1 MGNRR
6 YERVGRGGF
15 TRGTGRERLARRRSA
30 REQERKKGDERPC
43 GHGSVFRENASSS
56 LALLE
61 RLPPRLIGRFTRC
74 LLLVALHPQSI
85 IPVVDVPRLLRQ
97 YVEAPWPP
105 MRKRESERA
114 PAVGLLGGCAV
125 GGQLDTK
132 TRAAR
137 VAYWCALR
145 GSIFKFL
152 PYMHTPPRPG
162 ESQGHTRISH
172 VGMIR
177 RNRHAPGPRERRTHP
192 PTNTYNE
199 HPPPSPLTLPP
210 PCHGPSVSASC
221 PSSACKPHAQQS
233 LPTSCGKRARPC
245 RPSPPRSTPRCTR
258 GNMTTAH
265 SSIMDVEYRLLSL
278 AHLPLSPSRHSYSIG
293 AGACCCVCG
302 GRYACRR
309 LPSPSVNISSAS
321 EQVAGDVSTASSSV
335 FSFFVYPGHAESFKK
350 VQCGPHVHEYASY
363 SRLCK

>member
-6 YERVGRGGF
+6 YERVGRGEF

-199 HPPPSPLTLPP
+199 HHPPPPLPRPFCVSFMPLICMQASRTAESSNLLREACPPLSALASTLHPALHTRQHDHRPQQHHGCRIPPALPCSPSPIPFTSQLQHRGRGMLLRVRRPLCVPKTAI
-210 PCHGPSVSASC
+210 SVSQHLKC
-221 PSSACKPHAQQS
+221 
-233 LPTSCGKRARPC
+233 LRAGRRGRVDRVELRLQLLCVPRPC
-245 RPSPPRSTPRCTR
+245 
-258 GNMTTAH
+258 
-265 SSIMDVEYRLLSL
+265 
-278 AHLPLSPSRHSYSIG
+278 
-293 AGACCCVCG
+293 
-302 GRYACRR
+302 
-309 LPSPSVNISSAS
+309 
-321 EQVAGDVSTASSSV
+321 
-335 FSFFVYPGHAESFKK
+335 
-350 VQCGPHVHEYASY
+350 
-363 SRLCK
+363 